1 MTILSYLIN
10 NSRIEFKVQFS
21 ILARTKRTHHKMATR
36 KLFDATARY
45 LTTTRDDDSEFDET
59 KKMMQSMLMKQ
70 QLHSKQQF
78 TQQRAN
84 SKIKLEINKRFL
96 ASTLANCAHANRYRD
111 ANGLY
116 RAKEKEDAVM
126 KTPSTCKCGRKKQQ
140 QQMKTPGTKK
150 RTRSE
155 DQEEETNEK
164 RRRAGGGG
172 ASTSSSSSSSSDEND
187 DDENENDDIEDKI
200 RKLLLLSKTKRGRG
214 LIGARMDDVVKGD
227 KVENENS
234 RGSTRK
240 KSSAKKKKEKRRR
253 KKEKKR
259 EKKEKKEKSKSSKT
273 REMGN

>member
-1 MTILSYLIN
+1 MTIHSYLIN
-10 NSRIEFKVQFS
+10 NSGEFFQCS
-21 ILARTKRTHHKMATR
+21 SAQIRARKTHQMATR

-70 QLHSKQQF
+70 QLHSKQQLN
-78 TQQRAN
+78 QQRAN

-96 ASTLANCAHANRYRD
+96 VSTLANCAQANRYRD
-111 ANGLY
+111 SNSLY

-126 KTPSTCKCGRKKQQ
+126 KTPSTCKSGRQKQQ

-187 DDENENDDIEDKI
+187 DENENDDIEDKI

-227 KVENENS
+227 KVENENA

-240 KSSAKKKKEKRRR
+240 KSSTKKKKEKRR

-259 EKKEKKEKSKSSKT
+259 EKKEKKEKRKGERGKLRGVENSS
-273 REMGN
+273 

>member
-1 MTILSYLIN
+1 MTINSYLIN
-10 NSRIEFKVQFS
+10 NSGEFFQCS
-21 ILARTKRTHHKMATR
+21 SAQIRARKTHQMATR

-45 LTTTRDDDSEFDET
+45 LTTTHDDSDDET
-59 KKMMQSMLMKQ
+59 KKMMKSMLMKQ
-70 QLHSKQQF
+70 QHHSKQQQ
-78 TQQRAN
+78 QQRAN

-96 ASTLANCAHANRYRD
+96 VSTLANCAHANRYRD
-111 ANGLY
+111 SNGLY

-126 KTPSTCKCGRKKQQ
+126 KTPSTCKSGRQKQQ

-187 DDENENDDIEDKI
+187 DENENENDDIEDKI

-214 LIGARMDDVVKGD
+214 LIGARMDDVVKED
-227 KVENENS
+227 FIENENA

-240 KSSAKKKKEKRRR
+240 KSCAKKKKEKRRR

-259 EKKEKKEKSKSSKT
+259 EKKEKKEKRKGERGKLRGVENSS
-273 REMGN
+273 

>member
-1 MTILSYLIN
+1 MTINSYLN
-10 NSRIEFKVQFS
+10 NSREFVQFS
-21 ILARTKRTHHKMATR
+21 ILARTNRTHKMATR

-45 LTTTRDDDSEFDET
+45 LTTNHDDSDDER
-59 KKMMQSMLMKQ
+59 KKMMKSMMMKQ
-70 QLHSKQQF
+70 HH
-78 TQQRAN
+78 TQQQQLQSRAN

-126 KTPSTCKCGRKKQQ
+126 KTPSTCKSGRKKQQ

-172 ASTSSSSSSSSDEND
+172 ASTSSSSSSSSDEN
-187 DDENENDDIEDKI
+187 ENDDIEDKI

-214 LIGARMDDVVKGD
+214 LIGARMDDVVKED
-227 KVENENS
+227 FIENENA

-240 KSSAKKKKEKRRR
+240 KSSKREKKEKRHE
-253 KKEKKR
+253 KEKRR
-259 EKKEKKEKSKSSKT
+259 EKKEKKEERKGERGKLRGVENSS
-273 REMGN
+273 